1 MVRLHLKFSPT
12 ANANFNALDEILR
25 QRIVEKI
32 RYFLEN
38 EIKPEPLEGNFAGY
52 YKLRVGDY
60 RIVYTFED
68 QITMRVR
75 RIGHRSTIY
84 RDLARD

>member
-1 MVRLHLKFSPT
+1 MVKYQLELSLIAKAQFTSFDETLRL
-12 ANANFNALDEILR
+12 
-25 QRIVEKI
+25 RIVDKI

-38 EIKPEPLEGNFAGY
+38 DIKPEALEGNFAGS

-60 RIVYTFED
+60 RVIYVIENEKIMF
-68 QITMRVR
+68 VR
-75 RIGHRSTIY
+75 RIGHRSTVY

>member
-1 MVRLHLKFSPT
+1 MVRFQLKFSPT
-12 ANANFNALDEILR
+12 ANTHFNALDEALR
-25 QRIVEKI
+25 LRVVEKL
-32 RYFLEN
+32 RHFLEN
-38 EIKPEPLEGNFAGY
+38 EIKPEPLEGNFVGY

-68 QITMRVR
+68 KTTMRVR
-75 RIGHRSTIY
+75 RIGHRATVY